1 MTPNRVGLINVLL
14 LSDQEKSDLVA
25 FLKEGLSSSNSRR
38 IGGDVVLGR
47 PGTEVK
53 QTYRRIG
60 NIDGDGNVF
69 GE

>member
-38 IGGDVVLGR
+38 IGGRADR
-47 PGTEVK
+47 PFGAGVRPI
-53 QTYRRIG
+53 RR
-60 NIDGDGNVF
+60 
-69 GE
+69 